1 MFPAKIDSLSRPKTV
16 AEAAALMASAE
27 EGNVLPIGGGMSLM
41 QAIKARVVRPGA
53 IVDLNDIEEL
63 KGIKETAFS
72 VWIGAMTRYVELAT
86 SDVLKSGAF
95 GALSDAASHV
105 GDRQVRNR
113 GTIGGSL
120 CWNYVAA
127 CVPVATLALGA
138 ELELVSKSASGG
150 DETRVVSIDDF
161 IVGPMETSRRP
172 QEILRSVT
180 LTGPRKHVGSA
191 YRKWG
196 HVTDSLPVVGIGV
209 RVVLNDNG
217 TCKVAR
223 VAIGGLSRGSQRF
236 YEAERR
242 LLGTSSNNQAAISD
256 GFRSAAKTLEI
267 QSDPLASA
275 DYRKVLIEELGTSV
289 VLSAMARAEEA
300 VR

>member
-1 MFPAKIDSLSRPKTV
+1 MFPAKIDSLSRPKTA
-16 AEAAALMASAE
+16 AEAAALIAVAE
-27 EGNVLPIGGGMSLM
+27 DGDVLPIAGGMSLM

-53 IVDLNDIEEL
+53 IVDLNDVEEL
-63 KGIKETAFS
+63 KGIKETAYS

-86 SDVLKSGAF
+86 SDVLKGGAF

-138 ELELVSKSASGG
+138 ELELVSKGEAGG
-150 DETRVVSIDDF
+150 AETRVVSIDDF

-172 QEILRSVT
+172 QELLRSVT
-180 LTGPRKHVGSA
+180 LSGPRKSVGSA

-209 RVVLNDNG
+209 RVVLNDDR
-217 TCKVAR
+217 TCKAAR

-236 YEAERR
+236 REAEKR
-242 LLGTSSNNQAAISD
+242 LIGTSSSNPAAISD
-256 GFRSAAKTLEI
+256 GFRSAAGTLEI
-267 QSDPLASA
+267 QSDAWASA
-275 DYRKVLIEELGTSV
+275 NYREVLIEELGTSV
-289 VLSAMARAEEA
+289 VLSAMARAEEEM
-300 VR
+300 R

>member
-16 AEAAALMASAE
+16 EEGAAVMAWAD
-27 EGNVLPIGGGMSLM
+27 EGNVLTIAGGMSLM

-53 IVDLNDIEEL
+53 IVDLNDIGEIR
-63 KGIKETAFS
+63 GIKETESS

-138 ELELVSKSASGG
+138 ELELMSKSASAAH
-150 DETRVVSIDDF
+150 EPPLVSLHHSITVP
-161 IVGPMETSRRP
+161 IIPS
-172 QEILRSVT
+172 
-180 LTGPRKHVGSA
+180 
-191 YRKWG
+191 
-196 HVTDSLPVVGIGV
+196 
-209 RVVLNDNG
+209 
-217 TCKVAR
+217 
-223 VAIGGLSRGSQRF
+223 
-236 YEAERR
+236 
-242 LLGTSSNNQAAISD
+242 
-256 GFRSAAKTLEI
+256 
-267 QSDPLASA
+267 
-275 DYRKVLIEELGTSV
+275 
-289 VLSAMARAEEA
+289 
-300 VR
+300 

>member
-1 MFPAKIDSLSRPKTV
+1 MFPAKIDSLSRPKTAV
-16 AEAAALMASAE
+16 EAAALIASAE
-27 EGNVLPIGGGMSLM
+27 EGNVLPIAGGMSLI
-41 QAIKARVVRPGA
+41 QAIKARVVRPDA
-53 IVDLNDIEEL
+53 IVDLNDIGEL
-63 KGIKETAFS
+63 KGIKETASS

-86 SDVLKSGAF
+86 SDVLKSAAF

-138 ELELVSKSASGG
+138 ELELVSKSASGA

-209 RVVLNDNG
+209 RVVLNDDG

-236 YEAERR
+236 CEAERR
-242 LLGTSSNNQAAISD
+242 LLGTSSNNPAAISD

-267 QSDPLASA
+267 QSDVWASA

-289 VLSAMARAEEA
+289 VLSAMARAEEG

>member
-16 AEAAALMASAE
+16 AEAAALIASDE
-27 EGNVLPIGGGMSLM
+27 EGNVLPIAGGMSLM

-53 IVDLNDIEEL
+53 IVDLNDIGEL
-63 KGIKETAFS
+63 KGIKETASS
-72 VWIGAMTRYVELAT
+72 VWIGAMTRYVEVAT

-138 ELELVSKSASGG
+138 EIELVSKGASGG

-161 IVGPMETSRRP
+161 IVGPMETSRLP

-236 YEAERR
+236 YEAEKL
-242 LLGTSSNNQAAISD
+242 LLGTSSNDPAAISD
-256 GFRSAAKTLEI
+256 GFRAAAKTLEI
-267 QSDPLASA
+267 QSDTLASA